1 MKKVLCLMIGVA
13 HLVTASVC
21 AAYQAECMNTKG
33 KFSNCDVEVNDGTLH
48 VAYKSKKWQKLDKTI
63 PGSRITA
70 LSGGEYARRRV
81 AESVTSAVLLGP
93 LFLFALFAKK
103 KRDNFGIEY
112 MTDNGNKD
120 AVLVQVKKKYGFA
133 LGQQLETISGKK
145 IVVKDSGKEQKT
157 EYVAEDSS
165 SYSSYPVKTEQVTAE
180 PVQEEKPT
188 EKKTA
193 RSRSSKYRR

>member
-1 MKKVLCLMIGVA
+1 
-13 HLVTASVC
+13 
-21 AAYQAECMNTKG
+21 MNTKG
-33 KFSNCDVEVNDGTLH
+33 KFSNCNVEVNDGTLY
-48 VAYKSKKWQKLDKTI
+48 VAYNSKKWRKLDKTI
-63 PGSRITA
+63 PGNRITA

-133 LGQQLETISGKK
+133 LRQQLETISGKK
-145 IVVKDSGKEQKT
+145 IVMKDSGKQQET
-157 EYVAEDSS
+157 EYAEEDRS
-165 SYSSYPVKTEQVTAE
+165 SYSSYPVKTEQAAAE
-180 PVQEEKPT
+180 PVQEEKVSK
-188 EKKTA
+188 KKTV
-193 RSRSSKYRR
+193 RRGSNKYRR